1 MNKKFMLLPLMAG
14 FFVMGFG
21 DIIGT
26 VMNQV
31 KVECADH
38 ADILS
43 WLMPLFAYV
52 WFLVISIPTGVLA
65 GRIGRKNTVLFSLAV
80 SVAAMTVPIF
90 ASAERWYL
98 YVVAFALVGIGN
110 TIIQAALP
118 ALMANV
124 IEPSQLTS
132 RISLGQFV
140 KAVCAVLTPVFVYLT
155 ATVLGNW
162 RHLFPLYGMLTV
174 GAAVWLWL
182 TKIPNERDVG
192 ATRSC
197 ASSVAEEISPERS
210 EPRKRSLEVCDPPVH
225 VTTFAGCFAMLKEP
239 YVAAMTAGIL
249 FSVGA
254 DVGFSVAIPE
264 YLKNVFKVDVNI
276 AGLGATVY
284 FVAKTVAAFAGA
296 LVFARLS
303 PAKCF
308 PWCMGLGLLSTLA
321 IPFVST
327 PFAFLAVIAI
337 VALLTANSFGMCMGL
352 AIERFPDKANEISS
366 LMVMAIVGGGI
377 VSAVLGVA
385 QSAFG
390 TAGIVATLCVCIAYL
405 FVLGLFAS
413 RSRNV
418 V

>member
-1 MNKKFMLLPLMAG
+1 MKRTVLLAPLLPG

-31 KVECADH
+31 KAECA
-38 ADILS
+38 ANANTIS
-43 WLMPLFAYV
+43 WLMPIFAYV
-52 WFLVISIPTGVLA
+52 WFLVISIPTGVMS
-65 GRIGRKNTVLFSLAV
+65 GKIGRKNSVLVSLV
-80 SVAAMTVPIF
+80 VTVAAMAVPLF

-118 ALMANV
+118 ALVSNV
-124 IEPSQLTS
+124 VEPSQLTS

-140 KAVCAVLTPVFVYLT
+140 KALCAALTPVFVYIT
-155 ATVLGNW
+155 ATMLGNW
-162 RHLFPLYGMLTV
+162 KMLFPLYGALAV
-174 GAAVWLWL
+174 CAAAWLWL
-182 TKIPNERDVG
+182 SKIPDERRMDG
-192 ATRSC
+192 ANGTNGT
-197 ASSVAEEISPERS
+197 
-210 EPRKRSLEVCDPPVH
+210 
-225 VTTFAGCFAMLKEP
+225 TTFGGCFAVLKEP
-239 YVAAMTAGIL
+239 YVAAMTVGIL

-264 YLKNVFKVDVNI
+264 YLKNVYKVDVNV
-276 AGLGATVY
+276 AGMGPTVY

-296 LVFARLS
+296 LLFAKVS
-303 PAKCF
+303 AAKCF
-308 PWCMGLGLLSTLA
+308 PWCMGIGLAATTA

-327 PFAFLAVIAI
+327 PFAFLAIVAL

-352 AIERFPDKANEISS
+352 AIGRFPSKANEISS

-385 QSAFG
+385 LSSFG
-390 TAGIVATLCVCIAYL
+390 AVGIVVTLGVCIAYL
-405 FVLGLFAS
+405 FVLGVFAS
-413 RSRNV
+413 SRRSMV
-418 V
+418 E

>member
-1 MNKKFMLLPLMAG
+1 MNRKALLLPLLAG

-31 KVECADH
+31 KAECAAN
-38 ADILS
+38 ADTIS
-43 WLMPLFAYV
+43 WLMPIFAYV

-65 GRIGRKNTVLFSLAV
+65 GRIGRKNAVLVSLAV
-80 SVAAMTVPIF
+80 TVAAMVVPLF
-90 ASAERWYL
+90 ASADRWYL

-118 ALMANV
+118 ALMPNV
-124 IEPSQLTS
+124 VEPSQLAS

-140 KAVCAVLTPVFVYLT
+140 KALCAALTPVFVYLT
-155 ATVLGNW
+155 ATALGNW
-162 RHLFPLYGMLTV
+162 KLLFPLYGALAV
-174 GAAVWLWL
+174 AAALWLWL
-182 TKIPNERDVG
+182 SKIPDERVAVG
-192 ATRSC
+192 TSGT
-197 ASSVAEEISPERS
+197 SGTNG
-210 EPRKRSLEVCDPPVH
+210 
-225 VTTFAGCFAMLKEP
+225 TTSFSGCFAMLKEP

-264 YLKNVFKVDVNI
+264 YLKNVFKVDLDL
-276 AGLGATVY
+276 AGMGPTVY

-296 LVFARLS
+296 IVFAKVS
-303 PAKCF
+303 AAKCF
-308 PWCMGLGLLSTLA
+308 PWCMGLGLAATA
-321 IPFVST
+321 TIPFVST
-327 PFAFLAVIAI
+327 PFAFLAIVAF

-352 AIERFPDKANEISS
+352 AIERFPEKANEISA

-385 QSAFG
+385 QSSFG
-390 TAGIVATLCVCIAYL
+390 PVGIVAMLGVCIAYL
-405 FVLGLFAS
+405 LALGLFAS
-413 RSRNV
+413 RR
-418 V
+418 